1 MVTIMVY
8 YHRRVNTGYTL
19 IEDLPPLPESQSAV
33 AVWVARATVAN
44 VAREN
49 LMVKFVR

>member
-1 MVTIMVY
+1 MVTTPVCY
-8 YHRRVNTGYTL
+8 RHRFNTGCTL